1 MNRTIKHAIQCAHHE
16 GKNWRDE
23 LKTFLLVYRTTP
35 HNITVAAPADL
46 MFKYA
51 ARNDI
56 PQWHSLI
63 PKTKMDLA
71 ANQRDAQR
79 KQKIKSAADSQR
91 KAKVKNLVIGDK
103 VLCKNPLKANK
114 LSSEWETSPY
124 TALAVYPNSAKIQNA
139 EGIPYVRYK
148 AHLKHHIDKRRNEHT
163 REAES
168 EHMKSEGQLSPRE
181 EDSTRPRPT
190 PSRPPRSS

>member
-1 MNRTIKHAIQCAHHE
+1 MTPHWPSANGEVERMNRTIKHAIQCAHHD

-23 LKTFLLVYRTTP
+23 VQNFLLVYRTTP
-35 HNITVAAPADL
+35 HTITGAAPADL

-71 ANQRDAQR
+71 VNQRDALR

-91 KAKVKNLVIGDK
+91 KAKANNLVMVIK
-103 VLCKNPLKANK
+103 
-114 LSSEWETSPY
+114 S
-124 TALAVYPNSAKIQNA
+124 SAKTCSKQTNSLQSGKI
-139 EGIPYVRYK
+139 
-148 AHLKHHIDKRRNEHT
+148 HHT
-163 REAES
+163 
-168 EHMKSEGQLSPRE
+168 QL
-181 EDSTRPRPT
+181 
-190 PSRPPRSS
+190 